1 MAKIIIAGEGGE
13 SREFELD
20 KDRITIGRHPRNDI
34 VLGHRAVSGEH
45 AAITLTMDDVYL
57 EDLGSTNG
65 TFINGERIAKQRLEN
80 RDRILIAT
88 SRLDFAAGPRAAA
101 AAPAVPAPRQPAG
114 PPLTGMGRIEVKSG
128 PNAGKKLLLDKP
140 LSTLG
145 RPGVQVIAITRHE
158 DGYFFN
164 HVDGHVSPLLNG
176 LPAGKGERRLVHG
189 DAIELSGTT
198 MVFCLSP
205 A

>member
-1 MAKIIIAGEGGE
+1 MAKIIIARENGEPQ
-13 SREFELD
+13 EFELD

-34 VLGHRAVSGEH
+34 VLGHRAVSSDH
-45 AAITLTMDDVYL
+45 AAITLTLDDVYL

-88 SRLDFAAGPRAAA
+88 SRLEFAAGPRS
-101 AAPAVPAPRQPAG
+101 AAPAPAVRVPSG
-114 PPLTGMGRIEVKSG
+114 PPVTGMGRIEVKSG

-145 RPGVQVIAITRHE
+145 RPGVQVIAITRQE
-158 DGYFFN
+158 DGYFFT

-176 LPAGKGERRLVHG
+176 LPAGKGERKLVHG

-198 MVFCLSP
+198 MVFCMS